1 MTRKKTA
8 PKPRRDDAAPA
19 PALRQGF
26 LPDLIGYQIR
36 RAHARMRR
44 DFNQSTADLHL
55 GFRPGQVSA
64 MVLIIENPGLIQI
77 ELARELDVDKATVVS
92 LVDNLEKAGLVRR
105 QRSSKDRRKQ
115 ALLPTRAGVR
125 MVQELRRLT
134 EEHEAH
140 FREKFRDGELRQ
152 FLEFLQRIYQG
163 NGT

>member
-1 MTRKKTA
+1 MTSKKTTL
-8 PKPRRDDAAPA
+8 PPPEDAAAA

-26 LPDLIGYQIR
+26 LPKLIGYQIR

-55 GFRPGQVSA
+55 GFRPGEVSA

-92 LVDNLEKAGLVRR
+92 LVDHLEKAGLVRR
-105 QRSSKDRRKQ
+105 QRSTKDRRKQ
-115 ALLPTRAGVR
+115 ALLPTREGVR

-140 FREKFRDGELRQ
+140 YRQRFKDGELRQ
-152 FLEFLQRIYQG
+152 FLDFLQRIYQNDG
-163 NGT
+163 A